1 LNNNSLI
8 EYSLREDT
16 IIMSMKFID
25 DNGNDLSIKLEMFF
39 NKNPI
44 FLKGWE
50 VIDYQNK
57 TTIVKI
63 IKIISEKNS
72 KKKYGNDIYKLTE
85 RMRQSG
91 DIYRGPWERDL
102 ISPPIKPGRASQ

>member
-1 LNNNSLI
+1 MIINSGPLKAILNPSEFFLNNNSLI

-57 TTIVKI
+57 RL
-63 IKIISEKNS
+63 EKRF
-72 KKKYGNDIYKLTE
+72 KFRRACGNYHSL
-85 RMRQSG
+85 
-91 DIYRGPWERDL
+91 W
-102 ISPPIKPGRASQ
+102 